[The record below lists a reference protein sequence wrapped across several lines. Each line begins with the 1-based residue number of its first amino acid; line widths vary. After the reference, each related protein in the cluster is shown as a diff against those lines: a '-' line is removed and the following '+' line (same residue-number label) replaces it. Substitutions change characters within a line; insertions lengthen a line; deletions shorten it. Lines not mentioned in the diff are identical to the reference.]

1 VTVAA
6 LVTRSRRLWSASWLA
21 VVWGIGHSLTL
32 FLVGGVIILFNL
44 VVPPR
49 LSLLFEFAVGLALV
63 AMGILSLRPVPPVGH
78 GHGAAPAPVP
88 AWRTFWFGL
97 IHGLAGSAAV
107 ALLVLTT
114 VRDPWV
120 GVGYLVVFG
129 LGTMVGMVLVTTS
142 FAAPLVLA
150 SGRWPWLAYA
160 IRLVTGTLSIAFGLW
175 LMWDVAFH
183 RGLFGAAPPGI

>member
-1 VTVAA
+1 MTVAA
-6 LVTRSRRLWSASWLA
+6 LVSRSRRLWPASRLA
-21 VVWGIGHSLTL
+21 MVWGIGHSLTL

-49 LSLLFEFAVGLALV
+49 LTMLFEFAVGVALV
-63 AMGILSLRPVPPVGH
+63 AMGMLSLRPAPPAGH
-78 GHGAAPAPVP
+78 GHATPPVPAP

-114 VRDPWV
+114 VREPWL
-120 GVGYLVVFG
+120 GIAYLLVFG
-129 LGTMVGMVLVTTS
+129 FGTLVGMVIVTTS

-150 SGRWPWLAYA
+150 SGRWPWFAYA
-160 IRLVTGTLSIAFGLW
+160 IRLVTGTLSIAIGLW

-183 RGLFGAAPPGI
+183 RGLFGAAPPGL